1 MQNNQILFSVMKI
14 LNILEAMNKIKLFN
28 DIILSILYH

>member
-14 LNILEAMNKIKLFN
+14 LNILEAMNKIKLFYLYY
-28 DIILSILYH
+28 IIK

>member
-28 DIILSILYH
+28 DIIY

>member
-28 DIILSILYH
+28 DII